1 MKASRIVRAVDIL
14 LKDGKSVIFNDPL
27 VDGGRSI
34 KVWGWGDA
42 EYSKAVVELKLAGY
56 DVARVKTA
64 NKKER
69 LWVQG

>member
-34 KVWGWGDA
+34 KVWGWHAAD
-42 EYSKAVVELKLAGY
+42 YSKAVVHLKMAGY
-56 DVARVKTA
+56 DVTRVRTA
-64 NKKER
+64 SKKER
-69 LWVQG
+69 LWVKG